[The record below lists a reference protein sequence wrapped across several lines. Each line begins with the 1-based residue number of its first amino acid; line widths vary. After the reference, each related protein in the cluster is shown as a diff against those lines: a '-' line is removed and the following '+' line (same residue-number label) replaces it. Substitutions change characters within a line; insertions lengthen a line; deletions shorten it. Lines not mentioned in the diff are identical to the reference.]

1 MDAAIQNAI
10 KELKNHGNS
19 QNGRGII
26 LITDGG
32 PDAAQLTQKAAEA
45 AKSQGI
51 VIATIGVAEAE
62 KAYLQKIASDENYCY
77 MMENMAELAETFG
90 KAVDDLLQ
98 A

>member
-1 MDAAIQNAI
+1 MGDRFQRAEDDIN
-10 KELKNHGNS
+10 
-19 QNGRGII
+19 
-26 LITDGG
+26 
-32 PDAAQLTQKAAEA
+32 KA
-45 AKSQGI
+45 I
-51 VIATIGVAEAE
+51 VIATIGVADAE